1 MHEYSL
7 VQALLDCVEREAR
20 NHHARAVHHVTVRIG
35 ALGGVEPELF
45 ATAFEMSRVGTL
57 CEHAE
62 LELKTDD
69 LRWVCD
75 SCGDVL
81 PTGRSLACPACGWP
95 TRMAGGDE
103 LVLERLD
110 LEVPHV

>member
-20 NHHARAVHHVTVRIG
+20 SHHARAVHRVTVRIG
-35 ALGGVEPELF
+35 AFGGVEPELF

-62 LELKTDD
+62 LELRTEDA
-69 LRWVCD
+69 RWVCD
-75 SCGDVL
+75 ACGEVHS
-81 PTGRSLACPACGWP
+81 TGRSLVCPSCGWP
-95 TRMAGGDE
+95 TRMAGGDD
-103 LVLERLD
+103 LVLEHLD
-110 LEVPHV
+110 LEVRHV

>member
-20 NHHARAVHHVTVRIG
+20 THHARAVHRVTVRIG
-35 ALGGVEPELF
+35 ALGGVEPGLF

-62 LELKTDD
+62 LELKTEDM
-69 LRWVCD
+69 RWECE
-75 SCGDVL
+75 SCGTVL
-81 PTGRSLACPACGWP
+81 SPGGALACPGCGWP
-95 TRMAGGDE
+95 ARLAGGDE